1 VHERRPRK
9 AGPDEA
15 ISTHSRSVSWA
26 RHPVPES
33 SGAAGSVDDQALTRD
48 EHEPGGPRVF
58 VFPYFY
64 DHLPVRRVL
73 RPVFTFL
80 RSSILLLVKT
90 AAGPVGVRAHAGP
103 MAGQVSVT
111 LVPEGRRA
119 RMHEGQIGALRF
131 SLRRDDLTI
140 TCLTCEPGT
149 GGRSPPPRGRRCP
162 IETTSTST
170 QAPTMRGVES

>member
-1 VHERRPRK
+1 MPERGIEVRGLS
-9 AGPDEA
+9 AGYA
-15 ISTHSRSVSWA
+15 GVAVLRGVSLSVSA
-26 RHPVPES
+26 GELVALV
-33 SGAAGSVDDQALTRD
+33 GANGAGKSTLLKCIAGL
-48 EHEPGGPRVF
+48 
-58 VFPYFY
+58 
-64 DHLPVRRVL
+64 L
-73 RPVFTFL
+73 RPTSGTVAL
-80 RSSILLLVKT
+80 DGSPV
-90 AAGPVGVRAHAGP
+90 AGKPAHVVVRAGIA
-103 MAGQVSVT
+103 